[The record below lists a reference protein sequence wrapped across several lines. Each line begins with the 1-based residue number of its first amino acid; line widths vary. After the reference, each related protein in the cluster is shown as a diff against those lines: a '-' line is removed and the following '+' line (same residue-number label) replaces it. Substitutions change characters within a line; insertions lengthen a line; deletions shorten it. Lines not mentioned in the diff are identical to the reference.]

1 MEQNEEEVFDPY
13 DMSLYSKPK
22 SQQDSDL
29 NNDQENN
36 LSKTEKKV
44 FNPYDPN
51 EGEEDQKNIND
62 EKSELKPKKK
72 SKRKKTDENLSE
84 NIDLTKSAYDENNQ
98 KEITNEERETN
109 NEEDE
114 IDPPLLEELGIN
126 PQNIKNKIIGV
137 ITLKRI
143 DKKFLEDSD
152 MAGPLLIFLLFAF
165 NSLLQYKINFGYIY
179 GISVFGSI
187 LVFLLLNLMSK
198 NDGILLYNTISVL
211 GYCLIPIVLL
221 SFIAVFLDMKNILE
235 LSGFMDNPIDKPYEV
250 AVYKTSKTELKKLT
264 IFGTTEEDVIDK
276 LNKYMDDNYIY
287 DLSKEEEIFYEITKT
302 SENFIL
308 DDEENFEE
316 NKDEINENFCENNDC
331 MSCKYYC
338 HIAIFYNQ
346 VQSPEAAITYK
357 AVNDCSSFV
366 LSLSKLPQSIIGFY
380 NKH

>member
-1 MEQNEEEVFDPY
+1 MEQEEEEVFDPY

-109 NEEDE
+109 NEEEE
-114 IDPPLLEELGIN
+114 IEPPLLEELGIN
-126 PQNIKNKIIGV
+126 PQSIKNKIIGV

-165 NSLLQYKINFGYIY
+165 SSVLQYKINFGYIY

-221 SFIAVFLDMKNILE
+221 SFIAVFMDMKNIL
-235 LSGFMDNPIDKPYEV
+235 G
-250 AVYKTSKTELKKLT
+250 
-264 IFGTTEEDVIDK
+264 GVIAALAIIISS
-276 LNKYMDDNYIY
+276 LNASRFFEIGLDMHSQRW
-287 DLSKEEEIFYEITKT
+287 LIFYPVA
-302 SENFIL
+302 L
-308 DDEENFEE
+308 
-316 NKDEINENFCENNDC
+316 
-331 MSCKYYC
+331 
-338 HIAIFYNQ
+338 FY
-346 VQSPEAAITYK
+346 T
-357 AVNDCSSFV
+357 CFV
-366 LSLSKLPQSIIGFY
+366 LVTIY
-380 NKH
+380 

>member
-1 MEQNEEEVFDPY
+1 MMEQEEEEVFDPY

-109 NEEDE
+109 NEEEE
-114 IDPPLLEELGIN
+114 IEPPLLEELGIN
-126 PQNIKNKIIGV
+126 PQSIKNKIIGV

-165 NSLLQYKINFGYIY
+165 SSVLQYKINFGYIY

-221 SFIAVFLDMKNILE
+221 SFIAVFMDMKNIL
-235 LSGFMDNPIDKPYEV
+235 G
-250 AVYKTSKTELKKLT
+250 
-264 IFGTTEEDVIDK
+264 GVIAALAIIISS
-276 LNKYMDDNYIY
+276 LNASRFFEIGLDMHSQRW
-287 DLSKEEEIFYEITKT
+287 LIFYPVA
-302 SENFIL
+302 L
-308 DDEENFEE
+308 
-316 NKDEINENFCENNDC
+316 
-331 MSCKYYC
+331 
-338 HIAIFYNQ
+338 FY
-346 VQSPEAAITYK
+346 T
-357 AVNDCSSFV
+357 CFV
-366 LSLSKLPQSIIGFY
+366 LVTIY
-380 NKH
+380 

>member
-1 MEQNEEEVFDPY
+1 MMEQNEEEVFDPY

-126 PQNIKNKIIGV
+126 PQSIKNKIIGV

-165 NSLLQYKINFGYIY
+165 SSVLQYKINFGYIY

-221 SFIAVFLDMKNILE
+221 SFIAVFMDMKNIL
-235 LSGFMDNPIDKPYEV
+235 G
-250 AVYKTSKTELKKLT
+250 
-264 IFGTTEEDVIDK
+264 GVIAALAIIISS
-276 LNKYMDDNYIY
+276 LNASRFFEIGLDMHSQRW
-287 DLSKEEEIFYEITKT
+287 LIFYPVA
-302 SENFIL
+302 L
-308 DDEENFEE
+308 
-316 NKDEINENFCENNDC
+316 
-331 MSCKYYC
+331 
-338 HIAIFYNQ
+338 FY
-346 VQSPEAAITYK
+346 T
-357 AVNDCSSFV
+357 CFV
-366 LSLSKLPQSIIGFY
+366 LVTIY
-380 NKH
+380 